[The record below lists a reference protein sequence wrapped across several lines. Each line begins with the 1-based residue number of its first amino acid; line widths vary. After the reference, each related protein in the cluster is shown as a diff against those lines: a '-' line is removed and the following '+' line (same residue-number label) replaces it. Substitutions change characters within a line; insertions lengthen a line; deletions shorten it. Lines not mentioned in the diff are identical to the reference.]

1 MNSLKLRSVSLSS
14 AFAALALFSTTG
26 SAFAGNGAGCC
37 CHAGGDPGH
46 HAAMF
51 QAGDKVVVAVDGAK
65 LVKGSETLAT
75 LKKGD
80 AFDVL
85 KVQGPWLG
93 AQFDING
100 KKTSGWIA
108 MSEVQTPAD
117 RTAGATPQQDERRSF
132 SYEPSTVQPQA
143 PMYQTYPSYPSYRRH
158 ESPRRE
164 IWQLPKTD
172 PRRFGNGH
180 DL

>member
-1 MNSLKLRSVSLSS
+1 MNYLKSRPVAFSS

-26 SAFAGNGAGCC
+26 SAFADQGAGCC
-37 CHAGGDPGH
+37 CQPGAEHSH

-51 QAGDKVVVAVDGAK
+51 HTGDKAVVAVDGAK
-65 LVKGSETLAT
+65 LLKGSETLGT

-108 MSEVQTPAD
+108 MSEVQAPAD
-117 RTAGATPQQDERRSF
+117 RTAGAMPQQGERRSF

-143 PMYQTYPSYPSYRRH
+143 PVYQNYPSYPRHRRYL
-158 ESPRRE
+158 SPKKE
-164 IWQLPKTD
+164 LWQLPKTD
-172 PRRFGNGH
+172 PRKFGNG
-180 DL
+180 L